1 MILKLEVLGELEVK
15 ETMWRLDGDIE
26 IVDREAIRNIE
37 TFLIADVKLAAITML
52 EDCECVLVVY
62 INDLDGWERIFQ
74 DTFTFGIIEG

>member
-52 EDCECVLVVY
+52 EDCEYVLVVY

-74 DTFTFGIIEG
+74 DTFTFRIIEG